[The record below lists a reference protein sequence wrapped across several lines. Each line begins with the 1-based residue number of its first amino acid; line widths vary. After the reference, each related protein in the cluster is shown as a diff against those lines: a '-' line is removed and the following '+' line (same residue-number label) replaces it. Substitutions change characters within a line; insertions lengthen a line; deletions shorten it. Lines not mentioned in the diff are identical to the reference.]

1 MKNQN
6 DFIIPPQALELAH
19 LPTDSPLSLSIG
31 ENTLVML
38 PERMTA
44 IQALN
49 TIGALTELTT
59 DHPEGLRYLWGSEGR
74 LSLRR
79 HARPGALPL

>member
-44 IQALN
+44 IQE
-49 TIGALTELTT
+49 IGRA
-59 DHPEGLRYLWGSEGR
+59 HV
-74 LSLRR
+74 
-79 HARPGALPL
+79 